1 MDTSE
6 FKTFEQVVAAE
17 WFVFT
22 MTAEDETNP
31 WLCAISDL
39 WDLLQPS
46 KWLEYGLWNFASVAV
61 PGSEIE
67 DIEALV
73 LSMMAAIWIRFA
85 PRYLW
90 SAKHHAASAANPSKS
105 SGAREAAW
113 EKLIALEQY
122 CHDCIDSECFLIPLI
137 R

>member
-6 FKTFEQVVAAE
+6 FKTFEHVVAAE
-17 WFVFT
+17 LFVFT
-22 MTAEDETNP
+22 MTAEDGTNP

-46 KWLEYGLWNFASVAV
+46 KWLEYGLWNFDSVVV
-61 PGSEIE
+61 PESEIE

-85 PRYLW
+85 PRYVW
-90 SAKHHAASAANPSKS
+90 SAKHHAASVANPSKS
-105 SGAREAAW
+105 RELGKRLGKSSSRW
-113 EKLIALEQY
+113 SSIATTA
-122 CHDCIDSECFLIPLI
+122 STVSCF
-137 R
+137 